1 MGLLSKMPRW
11 HGWLPSRIERNL
23 SSITIMIMLSYLSHH
38 SGWHRPR
45 APILNCTRTPDCC
58 LQLLLLL
65 LKLSGASES
74 FWFLVQKFFSIL
86 IRYVAGWGSGIVN
99 ICVTFPVNKTMFRL
113 KIYLMSL
120 LNLSDS
126 EKDAE
131 SIWLWK
137 HPGSNSM
144 VFQLCQP
151 SSSFA
156 QRF

>member
-1 MGLLSKMPRW
+1 MPRW

-23 SSITIMIMLSYLSHH
+23 SSITIMIMLSYFSHH

-58 LQLLLLL
+58 LQLQLLL

-74 FWFLVQKFFSIL
+74 FWFLVQKFFGTIISIH

-120 LNLSDS
+120 LSLWDS

-131 SIWLWK
+131 STLVWQNS
-137 HPGSNSM
+137 GSSSM
-144 VFQLCQP
+144 VFQLYQP
-151 SSSFA
+151 SSSSA